1 MNRDDVALIG
11 RASEMARLDAVLA
24 RVRGGGRGA
33 VVIAGEAGIGKTR
46 LAREVMAKATGAEML
61 VLHGRAHLDAVELA
75 YAPVHEAYGRLL
87 RGLGEKARGKL
98 VSGLPDLARLFGE
111 LAGKSPAPISDPA
124 LERMRLFE
132 AVARLTER
140 LATDSPVVIVVD
152 DLQWADSAS
161 IGVLAHLARAELDR
175 VLVVATVRTAA
186 GAAGGEI
193 VDGPAAALLTQ
204 WRRGNTDELAL
215 GRLADRDVDALIA
228 ARLGA
233 KTDDAIVASV
243 RTRAG
248 GVPLFVEQLVRAL
261 VDQKQ
266 VIDVGGA
273 TIELPPAIRDL
284 VAARLV
290 RLDEQDRAIIDA
302 LAVAGDHA
310 EHSALVGAT
319 GLSDSEVLARA
330 NTLRTA
336 GLVVADEAGYAL
348 GHPLVGEVAL
358 GALAPEVRRR
368 MHLAFARHFDR
379 AGNADLD
386 ALARHLRGAGR
397 DADPERTLDVLLAA
411 GERALARYANEQAV
425 GHLAGAVAL
434 ARAAFAANDG
444 PPSGGLLATSGEEK
458 TPPHDGIATRSASKL
473 GNALEAI
480 GEAWSR
486 VGQAAAAVDAWREA
500 IALVPVPRRASLYRR
515 MALVEFDRGR
525 GEAARAAITAARDA
539 VAMSGDD
546 SGAQRDATATAAQ
559 ERMAL
564 LEVRLRVAERANDRD
579 ELATAAAEL
588 AAHAAVDPRAG
599 AMALFAR
606 ARLALAE
613 HRLADAWN
621 IALELERVAAG
632 RGDVAMLRAAELA
645 ALVAVERWRPADA
658 IVRAELV
665 EKLGRQLGEPASHM
679 RGIGI
684 HAAAV
689 LHAGRLDDC
698 TGLATAARALAHR
711 YEIARGEV
719 RTTLMLAIVAVQ
731 RGRDAE
737 AASLLG
743 MSEGANVRTSGD
755 RWSASLIAMAVAQ
768 MSIEGDARWDVG
780 PYLDALVAPGGDQWL
795 FRQLLAAEIAVRDG
809 RSADAEVLARVTST
823 TGDEAGIAVADW
835 IGAHLAR
842 TRGDTTAA
850 IELLT
855 RASRAVTADM
865 FRTRALVQ
873 LAEVASGDDAIAIAR
888 EAEAI
893 ADRVGL
899 SRYGDRARKRLRE
912 LGVRPNTRRQGG
924 GGTLSPREL
933 EVARAYAEGLSSA
946 EVGERLSISQHTAAT
961 HLQKIYKRL
970 GVSSRAELTRWLLE
984 NEA

>member
-11 RASEMARLDAVLA
+11 RAGEMARLDAVLA

-46 LAREVMAKATGAEML
+46 LAREVMAKATAAEML

-87 RGLGEKARGKL
+87 RGLGDKARGKL

-111 LAGKSPAPISDPA
+111 LAGKTPAPISDPA
-124 LERMRLFE
+124 VERTRLFD

-140 LATDSPVVIVVD
+140 LATESPVVIVID

-161 IGVLAHLARAELDR
+161 IGVLAHLARAEVAR
-175 VLVVATVRTAA
+175 VLVVATLRGTI
-186 GAAGGEI
+186 ESI
-193 VDGPAAALLTQ
+193 EGPAAALLAQ
-204 WRRGNTDELAL
+204 WRRAGADELTL
-215 GRLADRDVDALIA
+215 GRLADRDVDALVA
-228 ARLGA
+228 TRLGA
-233 KTDDAIVASV
+233 KTDDAIVANV

-261 VDQKQ
+261 VDQGH
-266 VIDVGGA
+266 VIDAGGRWIIAAGRGAMSGSEDGTASA
-273 TIELPPAIRDL
+273 TSAGTFGNLELPPVIRDL

-290 RLDEQDRAIIDA
+290 RLDERDRAIIDA
-302 LAVAGDHA
+302 LAVAGDRA
-310 EHSALVGAT
+310 EHNAIVAAT
-319 GLSDSEVLARA
+319 GLGDNDILART
-330 NTLRTA
+330 NTLRAA
-336 GLVVADEAGYAL
+336 GLMVADDGGYAL
-348 GHPLVGEVAL
+348 GHPLIGEVAL
-358 GALAPEVRRR
+358 RALAPELRRR
-368 MHLAFARHFDR
+368 MHLAFARHIEN
-379 AGNADLD
+379 AGGAEIDID
-386 ALARHLRGAGR
+386 SLARHLRGAGR
-397 DADPERTLDVLLAA
+397 DADRARTLDVLLAA
-411 GERALARYANEQAV
+411 GGRALALYANEQAV
-425 GHLAGAVAL
+425 GHLAAAVAL
-434 ARAAFAANDG
+434 CRASTGGAAR
-444 PPSGGLLATSGEEK
+444 
-458 TPPHDGIATRSASKL
+458 L
-473 GNALEAI
+473 GDVLESI

-486 VGQAAAAVDAWREA
+486 LGQAAAAVDAWREA
-500 IALVPVPRRASLYRR
+500 ISLVPRERHASLYRR

-525 GEAARAAITAARDA
+525 GEAARAAIAAAGEA
-539 VAMSGDD
+539 V
-546 SGAQRDATATAAQ
+546 GAATPQ
-559 ERMAL
+559 ERTAL

-579 ELATAAAEL
+579 ELAAVAAEL
-588 AAHAAVDPRAG
+588 AAHASVDPRAG
-599 AMALFAR
+599 SMALFAR
-606 ARLALAE
+606 ARLAIAE

-621 IALELERVAAG
+621 IALELERVTAG
-632 RGDVAMLRAAELA
+632 RGEAAMLRAAELA
-645 ALVAVERWRPADA
+645 ALVAVERWRPTDA
-658 IVRAELV
+658 IARAEIV

-689 LHAGRLDDC
+689 LHAGRLDEC
-698 TGLATAARALAHR
+698 TKLANAARDLARR

-731 RGRDAE
+731 RGRDGE

-743 MSEGANVRTSGD
+743 TSENANVRTTGD

-768 MSIEGDARWDVG
+768 MALEGDGRWDVG
-780 PYLDALVAPGGDQWL
+780 PYLDALTAAGGDQWL
-795 FRQLLAAEIAVRDG
+795 FRQLLAAEVAVRDG
-809 RSADAEVLARVTST
+809 RVADAEALAGEARA

-835 IGAHLAR
+835 IAAHLAR
-842 TRGDTTAA
+842 ARGDLATA

-855 RASRAVTADM
+855 RASRAINADM

-873 LAEVASGDDAIAIAR
+873 LADLASGDDAIAIAR

-912 LGVRPNTRRQGG
+912 LGIRPSTRRAGGG
-924 GGTLSPREL
+924 GGTLSAREL

-984 NEA
+984 NE